1 MIDVIYKLLRFIKYR
16 VFQFDPKNKLDERIS
31 IGIRTYGVHQDTV
44 LLYKKNDYVKIG
56 KYCSIAPAVKII
68 ASGEHN
74 SKAVSTYPFYAYVL
88 NKGPEK
94 DTFSRGHVIIGNDVW
109 IGYGATILSGVTVGD
124 GAVIAAHAVVT
135 KDVPHYAIVGGV
147 PAKIIEHRFS
157 PDIIQSLLEI
167 KWWEWSLEK
176 VTANIDD
183 FYADV
188 YYFVEKHKTTDCQ
201 RP

>member
-1 MIDVIYKLLRFIKYR
+1 MIDDIYKILRFIKYR
-16 VFQFDPKNKLDERIS
+16 IFHIDPKNKLDERIS
-31 IGIRTYGVHQDTV
+31 VGINTYGVHQDTV
-44 LLYKKNDYVKIG
+44 LLYKKDDYVRIG

-74 SKAVSTYPFYAYVL
+74 SKAVSTYPFYANML

-135 KDVPHYAIVGGV
+135 KDVPSYAIVGGI

-176 VTANIDD
+176 VTAHIDD

-188 YYFVEKHKTTDCQ
+188 HRFVEKHKAIDCR